1 MIAPW
6 LTASLPRLH
15 CHWVRIKQHS
25 LSYHIYSSHLTIL
38 YLRSVLTTHRNTLRG
53 SSDWN
58 LSLPQNFKRK
68 MLTDSFKYSQISE
81 AAGRRVHVLRSW
93 LLQGQDP
100 ENYIILLKMNKES
113 SLFIYMHQKLQKRC
127 AIQHDFWVK
136 IPTLMIRLRQHSP
149 VD

>member
-15 CHWVRIKQHS
+15 CRWVRIKQHS

-113 SLFIYMHQKLQKRC
+113 SLFIYVHQKLQKRC

>member
-6 LTASLPRLH
+6 LTASFPRLH
-15 CHWVRIKQHS
+15 CRWVRIKQHS

-53 SSDWN
+53 SSDWK
-58 LSLPQNFKRK
+58 LSLSQNFKRK
-68 MLTDSFKYSQISE
+68 MLTDSFKYSRISE
-81 AAGRRVHVLRSW
+81 AAGKSVHVLRPW

-113 SLFIYMHQKLQKRC
+113 SLFTYVHQKLQKRR

-136 IPTLMIRLRQHSP
+136 IPTLMIRLRQHTP

>member
-1 MIAPW
+1 
-6 LTASLPRLH
+6 
-15 CHWVRIKQHS
+15 
-25 LSYHIYSSHLTIL
+25 
-38 YLRSVLTTHRNTLRG
+38 
-53 SSDWN
+53 
-58 LSLPQNFKRK
+58 

-81 AAGRRVHVLRSW
+81 AAGKSVHVLRPW

-113 SLFIYMHQKLQKRC
+113 SLFIYVHQKLQKRH

-136 IPTLMIRLRQHSP
+136 IPTLMIRLRQHTP